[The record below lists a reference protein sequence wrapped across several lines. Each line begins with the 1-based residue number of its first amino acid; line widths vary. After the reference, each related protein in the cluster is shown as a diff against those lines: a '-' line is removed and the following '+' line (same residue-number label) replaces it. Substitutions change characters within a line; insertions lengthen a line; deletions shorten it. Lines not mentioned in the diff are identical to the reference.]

1 MIKKLIKLNMSKKY
15 PLVTLII
22 NHNQRLSKMKI
33 LKLIAALALIAN
45 VCLANPGYNNTLDK
59 GYSGLGISFSSIS
72 GDLEGNGVGF
82 SWTTRPG
89 NQNLAWQTQLNYLAA
104 DEVLGTDV
112 SALDVEAYNLTLGL
126 GYIFELS
133 EMVHLVPNLG
143 YLYTEYGVLGY
154 EAATL
159 SSLLYGATMRCL
171 LFENTVLSAGVN
183 FSSGELDSAITEID
197 GVQTDATAYTVS
209 VSHHFNDSFSAGIAY
224 GTDNTSSNVLGMSL
238 ILNF

>member
-1 MIKKLIKLNMSKKY
+1 MNLVESKILSLQNVGVIFLRHLMYTHHQETNQANSRPVLAQGLWPRNPCKPFAFLFKRVWKGYGLVNVGREISEFMLFSKILTIAQIIEKKC
-15 PLVTLII
+15 PLVTQII
-22 NHNQRLSKMKI
+22 NHNQRLSEMKI
-33 LKLIAALALIAN
+33 LKITAALALIAN
-45 VCLANPGYNNTLDK
+45 VCVANSGYNNTLDK

-89 NQNLAWQTQLNYLAA
+89 NQNFAMQTQFNYLAA

-154 EAATL
+154 EA
-159 SSLLYGATMRCL
+159 S
-171 LFENTVLSAGVN
+171 NT
-183 FSSGELDSAITEID
+183 
-197 GVQTDATAYTVS
+197 
-209 VSHHFNDSFSAGIAY
+209 
-224 GTDNTSSNVLGMSL
+224 
-238 ILNF
+238 